1 MTESNSPE
9 VLYIALALI
18 GLLLICVFVI
28 VVLALVV
35 AKHRRKAGAPSIL
48 FFLNPLSR
56 IHYRYYRR
64 VAVCLGTRCNV
75 GSNSLRVTLNR
86 LMSY

>member
-48 FFLNPLSR
+48 FFL
-56 IHYRYYRR
+56 
-64 VAVCLGTRCNV
+64 T
-75 GSNSLRVTLNR
+75 
-86 LMSY
+86 